1 MCLLDRIWNP
11 IPRGVTWSSN
21 LDHEYLQALSPT
33 LLSGCETKGLKKLE
47 IRTDERSNFLHSH
60 SLSYSAVFYPHTHTV
75 KCAASLGQEHLSS
88 QLLSFGLWFPLFNFS
103 CLPWYFKD
111 NIYWEKCIAN
121 TLTFQCIEVLHF
133 HGLNFSENQNMRL
146 LALFL
151 VLKYCDAL
159 CVAACKYS
167 V

>member
-1 MCLLDRIWNP
+1 MSPGQDLKSNP
-11 IPRGVTWSSN
+11 SWRHLELEPWPWIFAGTEPLTVVR
-21 LDHEYLQALSPT
+21 LRD
-33 LLSGCETKGLKKLE
+33 KRLKKLE

-60 SLSYSAVFYPHTHTV
+60 SLSYSAVFCPHSNKMCCLTRSETPSISIV
-75 KCAASLGQEHLSS
+75 ELWLVVSII
-88 QLLSFGLWFPLFNFS
+88 QLL
-103 CLPWYFKD
+103 LPPDILTFKD

-151 VLKYCDAL
+151 VLKYCDAR
-159 CVAACKYS
+159 CVGACKYS